1 MNYEKWFAD
10 NSCSLSGKR
19 VALTGNT
26 GGIGNELCR
35 HLLRLGAELVL
46 VDRNPTKA
54 QSLEQELKSEFCSA
68 RIVRIKADLED
79 IDSVKTACGE
89 LVALDIDVFIHNAGA
104 YSIPRHKCST
114 GYDNVFQINFI
125 SPYYMI
131 MELLP
136 HLRNKNGKV
145 AVMGSIAHR
154 YSVTDAN
161 DIDFSLRKQASLVYG
176 NAKRYL
182 MFALDELF
190 KHEEKVSFSIV
201 HPGITFT
208 NITAHYPK
216 LIFAIIKHP
225 MKVIFMKPKKAA
237 LCVIKGIANPSGSGY
252 WIGPRLFDVW
262 GSPKK
267 KKLNSCTSNE
277 QERIYEIA
285 KIIYSKIKLAEAK
298 NATH

>member
-19 VALTGNT
+19 VALTGST

-68 RIVRIKADLED
+68 QITRIKADLED
-79 IDSVKTACGE
+79 IDSVKNACGE
-89 LVALDIDVFIHNAGA
+89 LIALDIEVFIHNAGA

-125 SPYYMI
+125 SPYYMV

-154 YSVTDAN
+154 YSATDSN
-161 DIDFSLRKQASLVYG
+161 DIDFALRKQASLVYG

-190 KHEEKVSFSIV
+190 KHEKTVSFSIV

-262 GSPKK
+262 GLPKK
-267 KKLNSCTSNE
+267 KKLNSCTADE
-277 QERIYEIA
+277 QARIYDIA
-285 KIIYSKIKLAEAK
+285 KIIYSQIKTSEVK
-298 NATH
+298 NA

>member
-1 MNYEKWFAD
+1 MNYEKWFAE
-10 NSCSLSGKR
+10 NSCSLLNKR
-19 VALTGNT
+19 IALTGST
-26 GGIGNELCR
+26 GGIGKELCK
-35 HLLRLGAELVL
+35 HFLSLGAKLVL
-46 VDRNPTKA
+46 VDRNPIKA
-54 QSLEQELKSEFCSA
+54 QSLEQELKSEFSSA
-68 RIVRIKADLED
+68 EIARVEADLED
-79 IDSVKTACGE
+79 INSVKTACGE
-89 LVALDIDVFIHNAGA
+89 LVALDIDVFVHNAGA

-136 HLRNKNGKV
+136 HLRTKNGTV

-154 YSVTDAN
+154 YSATDAN

-190 KHEEKVSFSIV
+190 KYEDKVSLAIV

-216 LIFAIIKHP
+216 LIFAVIKHP

-237 LCVIKGIANPSGSGY
+237 LCVIKGISSPSGCGY
-252 WIGPRLFDVW
+252 WIGPRFFDVW

-285 KIIYSKIKLAEAK
+285 KIIYSQIKTSEVK
-298 NATH
+298 NA